1 MCAVASE
8 YLSLWIP
15 NFHWKFWFPALLTYA
30 SSGLVWTSGYMGILP
45 SDNQS
50 RREVPVPFAPPA
62 AFSIISSDCFDISN
76 SFWIPPWRHHPGR
89 HNVSRQTS
97 TQLSRKMLTGPCLGE
112 NCSVLKSLNTFDSLY
127 AEIPLVRAVGIH
139 SMRVLGCPER
149 AMRGCSLPERVVA
162 SCQND
167 SCDCLMGFGCWPQDC
182 RMPRGASLVIGSS
195 GTEGSSRWLWF
206 KPSHQ
211 HQQGWLTYI
220 VVQLATE

>member
-1 MCAVASE
+1 MVMCAVASE

-62 AFSIISSDCFDISN
+62 AFSIISSDCFDISD
-76 SFWIPPWRHHPGR
+76 SFWTPPWRHHPGR

-112 NCSVLKSLNTFDSLY
+112 NRSVLQSLNTFDSLY
-127 AEIPLVRAVGIH
+127 AEIPLDGQSVFIVCVFSDVQRGSCGDAV
-139 SMRVLGCPER
+139 
-149 AMRGCSLPERVVA
+149 
-162 SCQND
+162 
-167 SCDCLMGFGCWPQDC
+167 CLK
-182 RMPRGASLVIGSS
+182 GSWQAAKKIAV
-195 GTEGSSRWLWF
+195 T
-206 KPSHQ
+206 
-211 HQQGWLTYI
+211 
-220 VVQLATE
+220 A